1 MAGLVPGRGRWI
13 QRTLNIT
20 AASTFTAGDAL
31 GVAGARTVSLYSGGA
46 ANFLGIAGGN
56 SANSLPAG
64 QMVVIIPN
72 GPECT
77 LIANV
82 PTGVAQSALSFGES
96 VGLYAVGGSTS
107 YVTTSYTS
115 DTGRPFFVASQAVN
129 STNSTVELGFKPNTG
144 VYGSAASAVFA

>member
-1 MAGLVPGRGRWI
+1 MPLIPGRGRWV

-20 AASTFTAGDAL
+20 AASAFTAGDAVGL
-31 GVAGARTVSLYSGGA
+31 APARTVSLYSGGA
-46 ANFLGIAGGN
+46 PNFFGIAAGN

-64 QMVVIIPN
+64 QMVVLIPN

-77 LIANV
+77 LIASV

-107 YVTTSYTS
+107 FVTTSYTS
-115 DTGRPFFVASQAVN
+115 DAGRPFFVASQTVN
-129 STNSTVELGFKPNTG
+129 SANSTVELGFKPNTG
-144 VYGSAASAVFA
+144 FYGSAVSGVFA

>member
-1 MAGLVPGRGRWI
+1 MALIPGRGRWV
-13 QRTLNIT
+13 QRTLDIT

-46 ANFLGIAGGN
+46 ANFLGIAAGN

-64 QMVVIIPN
+64 KMVVLIPN

-77 LIANV
+77 LIADV

-96 VGLYAVGGSTS
+96 VGLYAVGGRTS

-115 DTGRPFFVASQAVN
+115 DTGRPFFVASQAIN
-129 STNSTVELGFKPNTG
+129 SANSTVELGFKPNTG
-144 VYGSAASAVFA
+144 VYGSAVSAVFA

>member
-1 MAGLVPGRGRWI
+1 MPGLVPGRGRWI
-13 QRTLNIT
+13 TRTLNLT
-20 AASTFTAGDAL
+20 AASAFTNGDAV

-46 ANFLGIAGGN
+46 ANFLGIALGN

-64 QMVVIIPN
+64 QLTIAIPN

-82 PTGVAQSALSFGES
+82 PSGVAQSALSFGES

-129 STNSTVELGFKPNTG
+129 SANSTVELGFKPNTG
-144 VYGSAASAVFA
+144 VYGSAVSAVFA

>member
-1 MAGLVPGRGRWI
+1 MAGLTVGRGRWI

-20 AASTFTAGDAL
+20 AASAFTAGDAV

-46 ANFLGIAGGN
+46 ANFLGIALGN

-64 QMVVIIPN
+64 QMVVAIPV
-72 GPECT
+72 GPDCT
-77 LIANV
+77 VIANL
-82 PTGVAQSALSFGES
+82 PTGLAQSAVSFGES

-115 DTGRPFFVASQAVN
+115 DTGRPFIVASQAIN
-129 STNSTVELGFKPNTG
+129 STNSTIELLFKPNTG
-144 VYGSAASAVFA
+144 VYGSAVSAVFA